1 MSAFPTARGRLGE
14 RLSGGMDKGRHDI
27 AELFETVSLGA
38 PQHAVGFVLWRVMH
52 RYQREI
58 DQALRPLG
66 LTHLQFIALALAAWS
81 ERDGE
86 PATQSQLAAMGE
98 IHPMQVSHVV
108 KALDAKGL
116 VTRTPSPGNA
126 LAKRVAITPAGLD
139 ALRAALPLGIEIQ
152 ARLFG
157 EEGRPGGRLLA
168 MLVDVDRDGGVD
180 ADRHGGKPV

>member
-1 MSAFPTARGRLGE
+1 MSADRGE
-14 RLSGGMDKGRHDI
+14 I

-66 LTHLQFIALALAAWS
+66 LTHLQFTILALAAWS
-81 ERDGE
+81 QRGGE
-86 PATQSQLAAMGE
+86 AATQSALAGRGDV
-98 IHPMQVSHVV
+98 HPMQVSNVV

-116 VTRTPSPGNA
+116 VTRTPPPGNA
-126 LAKRVAITPAGLD
+126 LAKQVAITDAGL
-139 ALRAALPLGIEIQ
+139 AVLRAALPLGIAIQ

-157 EEGRPGGRLLA
+157 DEGRPGGALLA
-168 MLVDVDRDGGVD
+168 MLVAIDRDGGSDVERG
-180 ADRHGGKPV
+180 ADDR